1 MKKMTRPRRAG
12 WLALISACTGIVS
25 IAIGVPLASASPS
38 SEKGKPDPYLISA
51 IAAIVTD
58 GLDNAASDG
67 TLGDFAQSQ
76 LDLTTCLTKCAMEQ
90 VGSNIASDVE
100 GGAIDCAATLDSVDP
115 TVGRRFLAS
124 FDVDRLVGV
133 LDAESAP
140 HQQSAP
146 HVPKGAVP
154 VPNTQGR
161 PTPRSDAKV
170 VPPTTGIVTSLVGD
184 GRGHGGIDIANSLG
198 TPIVA
203 VAEGTVISAGPA
215 QGFGLWIRI
224 RHDDGTITTYG
235 HNQGNNVSSGQRVG
249 AGDQIASVGNRGNST
264 GPHLH
269 FEVESASGEQV
280 DPTAWLAA
288 RGASIS
294 DDSA

>member
-1 MKKMTRPRRAG
+1 MKKQTQSRNAR
-12 WLALISACTGIVS
+12 WLALISACSGIVS
-25 IAIGVPLASASPS
+25 ISIGAPLASASPDS
-38 SEKGKPDPYLISA
+38 GSGTPDPYLIGT

-58 GLDNAASDG
+58 GLDSASSDG
-67 TLGDFAQSQ
+67 TLGDFAESQ
-76 LDLTTCLTKCAMEQ
+76 LVLTQCITKWTAER
-90 VGSNIASDVE
+90 VGSAIASEVE
-100 GGAIDCAATLDSVDP
+100 SGAIDCAAALDSVDP

-140 HQQSAP
+140 HRQSVP

-161 PTPRSDAKV
+161 PIPRSDAKV
-170 VPPTTGIVTSLVGD
+170 VPPTTGTVTSLVGD

-235 HNQGNNVSSGQRVG
+235 HNQGNNVSSPDLSPG
-249 AGDQIASVGNRGNST
+249 
-264 GPHLH
+264 
-269 FEVESASGEQV
+269 
-280 DPTAWLAA
+280 
-288 RGASIS
+288 
-294 DDSA
+294 